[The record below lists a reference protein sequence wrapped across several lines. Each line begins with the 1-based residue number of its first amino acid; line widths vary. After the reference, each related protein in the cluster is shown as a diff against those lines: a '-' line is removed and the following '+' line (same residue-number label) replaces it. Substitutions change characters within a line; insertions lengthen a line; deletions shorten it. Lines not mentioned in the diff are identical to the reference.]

1 MSSIDVTDIA
11 SVPADDRGL
20 AYGDGLFETMRVQN
34 RRIPLLDH
42 HLQRLVAGCS
52 RLGIPAPST
61 ASLAERTRTAAAT
74 IDEGVVKLLLTRG
87 SGGRGYRPP
96 EAPCAR
102 IVLSRHS
109 APNVPRNWYRQG
121 VRIRICETRIGRNPA
136 TAGLKHLGRLEQV
149 LASAELAEDEA
160 EGLML
165 NEHHHVIEGTRCNV
179 FLYLSDVMVTPQLD
193 MSGVAGVM
201 RALVQEHARRIGVV
215 CQERTVELDDLRQ
228 ASEILLTNAVLGV
241 LPVTRI
247 PDLGWQGE
255 RGPITV
261 RLMEA
266 AAGQGVTAWSP

>member
-1 MSSIDVTDIA
+1 MSSVDVTGIA
-11 SVPADDRGL
+11 SVPADDRGFV
-20 AYGDGLFETMRVQN
+20 YGDGLFETMRVAN
-34 RRIPLLDH
+34 RRIPLLDR
-42 HLQRLVAGCS
+42 HLERLGAGCL

-61 ASLAERTRTAAAT
+61 ASLAHRARTAAAT
-74 IDEGVVKLLLTRG
+74 IDDGVVKLLLTRG

-102 IVLSRHS
+102 IVVSQHT
-109 APNVPRNWYRQG
+109 APILPRTWYREG
-121 VRIRICETRIGRNPA
+121 VRVRICETRIGRSPA
-136 TAGLKHLGRLEQV
+136 TAGLKHLGRIEQV
-149 LASAELAEDEA
+149 LASAELTEDET

-165 NEHHHVIEGTRCNV
+165 DEHHHVIEGTRCNV
-179 FLYLSDVMVTPQLD
+179 FLYLSGVLVTPRLD

-201 RALVQEHARRIGVV
+201 RALVQEYAQRIDVV

-247 PDLGWQGE
+247 PSLGWQRE

-266 AAGQGVTAWSP
+266 AAVQGVTAWSP